1 MLGQWWWPIRARTG
15 PRCGRRVVCVS
26 RARSADCRHTHRF
39 VSSNQLPCVCVH
51 ASQPDPTGELILLAL
66 PKFEK
71 GRTFYRSMLRVKV
84 QQIDP
89 AKSLKRKFPDKDE
102 WRGILRQLQDEGELT
117 FTEER
122 DEIVIPLPAAPDA

>member
-1 MLGQWWWPIRARTG
+1 MG
-15 PRCGRRVVCVS
+15 
-26 RARSADCRHTHRF
+26 SAGCLPLSLTASSYLRF
-39 VSSNQLPCVCVH
+39 
-51 ASQPDPTGELILLAL
+51 DPTGELILLVL

-71 GRTFYRSMLRVKV
+71 GRTFYRSMLRAKV

-117 FTEER
+117 FTEDR
-122 DEIVIPLPAAPDA
+122 GEIVIPLPAAPDA

>member
-1 MLGQWWWPIRARTG
+1 
-15 PRCGRRVVCVS
+15 
-26 RARSADCRHTHRF
+26 
-39 VSSNQLPCVCVH
+39 
-51 ASQPDPTGELILLAL
+51 
-66 PKFEK
+66 
-71 GRTFYRSMLRVKV
+71 MLRVKV
-84 QQIDP
+84 LLLDP

>member
-1 MLGQWWWPIRARTG
+1 MPLSLTA
-15 PRCGRRVVCVS
+15 S
-26 RARSADCRHTHRF
+26 SYLRF
-39 VSSNQLPCVCVH
+39 
-51 ASQPDPTGELILLAL
+51 DPTGELILLVL

-71 GRTFYRSMLRVKV
+71 GRTFYRSMLRAKV

-117 FTEER
+117 FTEDR

>member
-1 MLGQWWWPIRARTG
+1 MGSTG
-15 PRCGRRVVCVS
+15 CLPLCLIVGSCL
-26 RARSADCRHTHRF
+26 RF
-39 VSSNQLPCVCVH
+39 
-51 ASQPDPTGELILLAL
+51 DPTGELILLAL

-71 GRTFYRSMLRVKV
+71 GRTFYRSMLRAKV

-117 FTEER
+117 FTEDR

>member
-1 MLGQWWWPIRARTG
+1 MHLTWTPYRDGNNMSIHLH
-15 PRCGRRVVCVS
+15 RCADGRITQYS
-26 RARSADCRHTHRF
+26 F
-39 VSSNQLPCVCVH
+39 
-51 ASQPDPTGELILLAL
+51 
-66 PKFEK
+66 
-71 GRTFYRSMLRVKV
+71 
-84 QQIDP
+84 DP